1 MEQVVNMSNVRASQP
16 GGGHARRLFYDKC
29 GRCLFIASACLMT
42 LMIFSMIFFVGKQ
55 GLLTL
60 ADVSPVEFFT
70 SAAWDPSAK
79 HFGALSFILGSL
91 ETTLL
96 SVLIGAPLGLLGA
109 MFLSKLAPVPVKRIM
124 RPAVDL
130 YVAIPSVVYGYIGL
144 TLFVPFLSATWW
156 QTMIHVVLP
165 SAIPGVHGV
174 RAPHPLARHDSPH
187 PLFHVE
193 EGGRRMMN
201 AKVQNEIAKIGLWLV
216 GCFILGLL
224 AAFLGYILYK
234 GLPVLNLHFIFGKS
248 SDILAGGG
256 VGSQLFN
263 SFYMLFLSMAV
274 SIPLALGA
282 GIYLAEYARENRLTK
297 CIRLSVESLATVPSI
312 VLGLFGM
319 IIFVNQMHL
328 GFSILGGSLTL
339 VLLNLPMLV
348 RVTEESIRT
357 VPHDYEE
364 ASLALGATKLQ
375 TVFKVILP
383 SAMPGIITGIG
394 ALLILT
400 ILVFNFLLVLPLKY
414 FQRHSVGR

>member
-1 MEQVVNMSNVRASQP
+1 
-16 GGGHARRLFYDKC
+16 
-29 GRCLFIASACLMT
+29 
-42 LMIFSMIFFVGKQ
+42 
-55 GLLTL
+55 
-60 ADVSPVEFFT
+60 
-70 SAAWDPSAK
+70 
-79 HFGALSFILGSL
+79 
-91 ETTLL
+91 
-96 SVLIGAPLGLLGA
+96 
-109 MFLSKLAPVPVKRIM
+109 M

-130 YVAIPSVVYGYIGL
+130 YAAIPSVVYGYIGL

-274 SIPLALGA
+274 SIPL
-282 GIYLAEYARENRLTK
+282 
-297 CIRLSVESLATVPSI
+297 
-312 VLGLFGM
+312 
-319 IIFVNQMHL
+319 
-328 GFSILGGSLTL
+328 TL

-383 SAMPGIITGIG
+383 SAMPGIITGITLTAGRALGETAILIFTAGTTVSRFLYDTDVMAGGETLAVHLWYLLSAGLVPDRDTIANGIG